1 MDVQEWKNVFYL
13 YNRSTW
19 PVISAVLQ
27 IYTEWVLFKFTCFY
41 KYLIFIC
48 GYSMMQIYR
57 FIYIYTYPRYKY
69 VTTYSHIYIYI
80 SHHHP
85 SGSISPI
92 QGSGLGTLDAVGQV
106 EIRYVR
112 SPDDLTVGCFAEST
126 CCWWKRWKKWER
138 TKTVENE
145 DKVDFCFFFWGGG
158 VNLIIKTFLSVH

>member
-57 FIYIYTYPRYKY
+57 FIYIYIHIPDINMSQHIVTY
-69 VTTYSHIYIYI
+69 IYIYPI
-80 SHHHP
+80 TTPPDP
-85 SGSISPI
+85 SLRSRDRVSGPWMLWDKWKFVMCGHLMTWPSDVSLNQPVADGSDGKNGKE
-92 QGSGLGTLDAVGQV
+92 QKLL
-106 EIRYVR
+106 
-112 SPDDLTVGCFAEST
+112 
-126 CCWWKRWKKWER
+126 K
-138 TKTVENE
+138 TKT
-145 DKVDFCFFFWGGG
+145 K
-158 VNLIIKTFLSVH
+158 